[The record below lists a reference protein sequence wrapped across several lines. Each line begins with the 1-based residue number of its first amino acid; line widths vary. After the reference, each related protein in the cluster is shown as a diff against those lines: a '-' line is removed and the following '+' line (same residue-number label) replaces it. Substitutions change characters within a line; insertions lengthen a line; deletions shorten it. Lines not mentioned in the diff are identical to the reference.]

1 MRQLLNGSGYP
12 EDAANLALFLASDDG
27 RFITA
32 ETIDLDG
39 GYAAKV

>member
-1 MRQLLNGSGYP
+1 MRQLLNGTGKP

-39 GYAAKV
+39 GYGAKV